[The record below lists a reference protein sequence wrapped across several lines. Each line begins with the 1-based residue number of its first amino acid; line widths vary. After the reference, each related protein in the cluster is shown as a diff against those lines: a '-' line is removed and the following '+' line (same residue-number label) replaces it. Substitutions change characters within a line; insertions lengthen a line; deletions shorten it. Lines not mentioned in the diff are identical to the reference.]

1 LARVSSAL
9 RLAVTLALVV
19 VLLNGCFGT
28 LGYVGEYETYG
39 YPPEAYIAT
48 ATPVYY
54 GGYASY
60 WYGGRWYR
68 RDGGRW
74 RSYREEPVYLRDYRV
89 HAAAPVIRQPYGRGQ
104 YYGHVHVSAPVHGAV
119 PVHRR

>member
-1 LARVSSAL
+1 MSSLA
-9 RLAVTLALVV
+9 RLAVTLSLAVAMLS
-19 VLLNGCFGT
+19 GCFGT
-28 LGYVGEYETYG
+28 VGYVGEYEEYG

-60 WYGGRWYR
+60 WYGGRWYH

-74 RSYREEPVYLRDYRV
+74 RSYRQEPVYLRDYRV
-89 HAAAPVIRQPYGRGQ
+89 HASVPVIRQPYGRT
-104 YYGHVHVSAPVHGAV
+104 YYGHVHVNPVRVNPPSHGAV
-119 PVHRR
+119 PVRR